1 MLLTWRN
8 LDRRQM
14 GKSSVVGRR
23 AGSVGRKVE
32 LLLVEIP
39 PDLVRH
45 LLARGSRL
53 LLGSFGGN
61 RRLRRVGRG
70 RVSAV
75 DPVGVVAHAQALQSH
90 PHTGAN

>member
-1 MLLTWRN
+1 MLTWRN
-8 LDRRQM
+8 LDRWQV

-23 AGSVGRKVE
+23 AGSVGRKAE
-32 LLLVEIP
+32 LLLVKMP
-39 PDLVRH
+39 PDLIGHFRA
-45 LLARGSRL
+45 LGSRL

-61 RRLRRVGRG
+61 GHLIRVGRG

-75 DPVGVVAHAQALQSH
+75 DSVGVVAHAQALQSN

>member
-1 MLLTWRN
+1 MVLTWRN
-8 LDRRQM
+8 SDRRQV
-14 GKSSVVGRR
+14 GKSSVVGT
-23 AGSVGRKVE
+23 VGGQTE
-32 LLLVEIP
+32 LLLLVEP
-39 PDLVRH
+39 PDLLRRH
-45 LLARGSRL
+45 LGSLLL
-53 LLGSFGGN
+53 LLGPIGGT